1 MKSSGNGKK
10 ILFNLVLGSFLTL
23 VSFVMPA
30 TAEKQVPQSRTEIAL
45 SYAPIVKKAAPAV
58 VNIYTKRVIKT
69 RSTRSPFFDDPFF
82 RRFFG
87 EGLGGAPRE
96 RIERSLGSGVI
107 VRDDGIIV
115 TNHHVI
121 EGADEI
127 VVALADRREFNAEL
141 ILDDARTDLAVL
153 KIDTGDGKLPIIEF
167 ADSDQIEVGDLVLAI
182 GNPFGVG
189 QTVTSGIVS
198 ALARTQVNV
207 SDYQFFIQTDAAVNP
222 GNSGGALLGM
232 DGQLLGINTAIFSRS
247 GGSNGIGFA
256 IPANM
261 VNFVVTSALADGKV
275 VRPWFGANGQTV
287 TSEIAESLG
296 LDRPGGVLV
305 DNIFPGGPAD
315 KAGIEQGDVI
325 LSVDGKEVFDPQAI
339 RYHIGLERLG
349 GKVAVE
355 LLRGDMNLTV
365 YMPLAPAVEDPPR
378 DITVLEGEHIFTGL
392 KVANLS
398 PAYADEL
405 GLSMFDKGVI
415 VLSVDRASPVRRLG
429 VVRPGDFVES
439 INDTKIETVDQLEN
453 VLADAGRNMSFG
465 IRRQGRLIECG
476 VRGNSSYYCR

>member
-1 MKSSGNGKK
+1 MKLSGNGKK
-10 ILFNLVLGSFLTL
+10 NLTGFWAGLAVALFSV
-23 VSFVMPA
+23 VMPA
-30 TAEKQVPQSRTEIAL
+30 AAEKQVPRSQMEVTL

-58 VNIYTKRVIKT
+58 VNIYTKRVVQT

-82 RRFFG
+82 QRFFG
-87 EGLGGAPRE
+87 QGLGSVPRE

-107 VRDDGIIV
+107 VRDDGTIV

-127 VVALADRREFNAEL
+127 VVALADRREFSAKV
-141 ILDDARTDLAVL
+141 ILDDAQTDLAVL
-153 KIDTGDGKLPIIEF
+153 KIEAGTDKLPVINF
-167 ADSDQIEVGDLVLAI
+167 ADSDEIEVGDLVLAI

-198 ALARTQVNV
+198 ALARTQVKV

-222 GNSGGALLGM
+222 GNSGGALVGM
-232 DGQLLGINTAIFSRS
+232 DGRLLGINTAIFSRS

-261 VNFVVTSALADGKV
+261 VNFVLSSALADGKL
-275 VRPWFGANGQTV
+275 VRPWFGANGQAV

-305 DNIFPGGPAD
+305 DNIYPGGPAE

-325 LSVDGKEVFDPQAI
+325 LSVDGKDVFDPQAI
-339 RYHIGLERLG
+339 RYHIGLEKVG
-349 GKVAVE
+349 GEIPVVI
-355 LLRGDMNLTV
+355 LRDNRRTTV
-365 YMPLAPAVEDPPR
+365 NMPLAPAVEDPPR
-378 DITVLEGEHIFTGL
+378 DITVLEGKHIFTGL

-439 INDTKIETVDQLEN
+439 INGSKVETVDQLEE
-453 VLADAGRNMSFG
+453 VLDDVGRDITFG

-476 VRGNSSYYCR
+476 VKGNSSYYCR